1 MLRKMKA
8 LLFPLLVGVAIVGAA
23 SPVGAGGVVVIMAAD
38 VDEYRKALRGFKQTV
53 RDDIIA
59 EYDMEG
65 DFKRGP
71 KILDEIRSKTKP
83 DLILAIGV
91 WALEV
96 VASHTMDVPVVY
108 AMVVNPPSIVKA
120 GANITGASMN
130 VPVEQSILLFKQL
143 SPQVRRVGM
152 LYSPAKTGYLVRDAE
167 AVAREHG
174 IQLVTREVRSPKE
187 AIPALETLQ
196 EAVDALWILPD
207 ETVLAPA
214 VVQQMLLLSYRKKLP
229 LLGLSEAQARMGA
242 LLSLSFASGE
252 DIGRQAGDLA
262 NSILAGKAAA
272 AVPYTTARQVKLT
285 VNLKAAQKLGL
296 AIPKSILDRAN
307 TIIQ

>member
-1 MLRKMKA
+1 MKA

-174 IQLVTREVRSPKE
+174 IQLVAREVRSPKE

-196 EAVDALWILPD
+196 EGVDALWILPD